1 MFWTPFAIAGAIYYW
16 NVMPDAM
23 KANMS
28 TAVGSMDFE
37 EYYDLLKYFIVGA
50 ASLSIIL
57 ALWATFRPKKVNFAL
72 VVVPCLF
79 VFGFLGIFERVR
91 EFVRKPYVIGNYM
104 YSNLLREEDYPL
116 YKKDGVLKHATYA
129 TVSEITPENK
139 VLAGRDV
146 FMLTCSR
153 CHTSNGIN
161 SIVEVFEN
169 MYGKDKPLNE
179 QAMASYIPNMHQ
191 GRAFMPPF
199 PGNKKRARGIS
210 SIHQTTAK
218 LG

>member
-1 MFWTPFAIAGAIYYW
+1 MMDPGNWNTDKSLLNGFTNPIYIPQLAFRTPVAMLVGGIFGMLLTTIFSKKGSAIRILAIKYAGKWVMFWTPFAIAGAIYYW

-116 YKKDGVLKHATYA
+116 YKKKMV
-129 TVSEITPENK
+129 
-139 VLAGRDV
+139 
-146 FMLTCSR
+146 C
-153 CHTSNGIN
+153 
-161 SIVEVFEN
+161 
-169 MYGKDKPLNE
+169 
-179 QAMASYIPNMHQ
+179 
-191 GRAFMPPF
+191 
-199 PGNKKRARGIS
+199 
-210 SIHQTTAK
+210 
-218 LG
+218 